1 MKQSC
6 PTFRVA
12 FAVFLL
18 LLLSFIPHHHHEG
31 GAVCVVEEVC
41 ELDGHTN
48 DHHTAHGSHCD
59 NHYCY
64 WQPSGR
70 TTSVQRVVFGDGGLT
85 PFLSAEWIELPQPHF
100 YLMDGMGLFAHVPS
114 VLASRRGM
122 LPSRRGPP
130 VV

>member
-1 MKQSC
+1 M
-6 PTFRVA
+6 A

-31 GAVCVVEEVC
+31 GAVCVVKEVC

-48 DHHTAHGSHCD
+48 DHH
-59 NHYCY
+59 
-64 WQPSGR
+64 
-70 TTSVQRVVFGDGGLT
+70 TSVQRVVFGDGGLT